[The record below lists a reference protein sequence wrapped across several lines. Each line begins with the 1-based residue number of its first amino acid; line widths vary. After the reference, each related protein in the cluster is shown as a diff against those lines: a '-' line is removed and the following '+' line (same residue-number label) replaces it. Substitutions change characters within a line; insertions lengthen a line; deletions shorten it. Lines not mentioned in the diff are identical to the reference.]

1 MDAKSESTVI
11 LGNNKIQNK
20 TVNILR
26 FERNFPN
33 LSKLFNDLRIMRL
46 KDIVTLNNCI
56 LVHDQTKVCLAT
68 LKNTSVKRHALLDMP
83 IKNTSRYQDMART
96 LSHPILD
103 WNFLIKKVK
112 LVHVCLCPFIHL

>member
-83 IKNTSRYQDMART
+83 IKNTSRYGSNSIT
-96 LSHPILD
+96 SHS
-103 WNFLIKKVK
+103 
-112 LVHVCLCPFIHL
+112 

>member
-56 LVHDQTKVCLAT
+56 MIHDQINKSLPGDFEKHLCKKTCIT
-68 LKNTSVKRHALLDMP
+68 RHA
-83 IKNTSRYQDMART
+83 Y
-96 LSHPILD
+96 
-103 WNFLIKKVK
+103 
-112 LVHVCLCPFIHL
+112 